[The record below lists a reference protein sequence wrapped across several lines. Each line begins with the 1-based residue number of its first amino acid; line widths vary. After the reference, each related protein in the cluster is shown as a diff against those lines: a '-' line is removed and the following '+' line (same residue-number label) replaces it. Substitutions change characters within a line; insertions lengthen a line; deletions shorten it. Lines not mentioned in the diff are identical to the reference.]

1 MKELT
6 HDTAHPTGL
15 PSDLPSELDSA
26 QAKLVYFYLETTDG
40 ATATDL
46 QQSLQLPKLAI
57 LSVLNSLASQGL
69 VERFDAEYVPTD
81 SIRA

>member
-1 MKELT
+1 MMELT
-6 HDTAHPTGL
+6 HDTAHPTG
-15 PSDLPSELDSA
+15 LPSELDSA

-46 QQSLQLPKLAI
+46 QESLQLPKLAI
-57 LSVLNSLASQGL
+57 LSVLNSLSSQGFI
-69 VERFDAEYVPTD
+69 EQIDAEYVPTD

>member
-1 MKELT
+1 MMELT
-6 HDTAHPTGL
+6 HDTAHPA
-15 PSDLPSELDSA
+15 DLPSELDSA

-46 QQSLQLPKLAI
+46 QQSLQLPKLAV

-69 VERFDAEYVPTD
+69 VERLDAEYVPTD